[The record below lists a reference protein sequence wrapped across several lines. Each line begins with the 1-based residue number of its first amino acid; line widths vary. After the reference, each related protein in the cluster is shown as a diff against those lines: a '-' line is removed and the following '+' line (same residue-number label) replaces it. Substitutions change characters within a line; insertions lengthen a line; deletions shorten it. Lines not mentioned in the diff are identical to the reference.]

1 MNVLS
6 IQSDVVYGHVGNA
19 AARFALQRLGHEV
32 WALPTVLLSS
42 HAGYAKVGGE
52 SLSADL
58 LRRLVEGLDANGW
71 LGTCD
76 AVLSGYLGHADH
88 AGVVADAVRRVKAV
102 NRGALY
108 CLDPVFGDAGR
119 AYAKPGVAEAMAR
132 ELLPLADVVTPNVFE
147 LSSLTSVAIR
157 GADDALVAA
166 KRLGRPIVVATSVP
180 ISGGRIGTLAV
191 ASDEAWL
198 ASTPHLENPP
208 HGSGDLM
215 AALFV
220 AHRLSG
226 CTLHDALAATAAS
239 VFDILAKSVAANS
252 HEMLLIE
259 YQDALVVPP
268 GSRALRIEK
277 IG

>member
-32 WALPTVLLSS
+32 WAIPTVLLSS
-42 HAGYAKVGGE
+42 HAGYARVGGE

-58 LRRLVEGLDANGW
+58 LRRILDGLGANGW

-88 AGVVADAVRRVKAV
+88 ARLVADAVRRAKSA
-102 NRGALY
+102 NALY

-132 ELLPLADVVTPNVFE
+132 ELLPLADIVTPNVFE
-147 LSSLTSVAIR
+147 LASLTSVTIR
-157 GADDALVAA
+157 NADDAHVAA
-166 KRLGRPIVVATSVP
+166 KRLGRPVVVVTSVP
-180 ISGGRIGTLAV
+180 VADGRIGTLAV
-191 ASDEAWL
+191 ANDEAWL
-198 ASTPHLENPP
+198 TSTPLLQNVP
-208 HGSGDLM
+208 HGSGDLF
-215 AALFV
+215 AALFL
-220 AHRLSG
+220 AHHLAGRSLR
-226 CTLHDALAATAAS
+226 DALATTAAS
-239 VFDILAKSVAANS
+239 VFDILDKSVAAHS
-252 HEMLLIE
+252 YEMLMIE
-259 YQDALVVPP
+259 HQTALVAPESDALRV
-268 GSRALRIEK
+268 EK